1 MQFNKHMKT
10 KHHSSRLLVLTGSV
24 CGLLAF
30 ATFTAPFLTSHSYA
44 ESPRKYL
51 EQARALGRTQTSEP
65 VPKPALRS
73 PDEALAKGLDYL
85 LTQQHRDGGW
95 GQGGG
100 WRQGSQGGGRV
111 EGAQVEDPSDLG
123 NSCVSLMAV
132 VRGTPAS
139 EQSARRA
146 AVMKAFDF
154 IYRQVE
160 GADAGSLYVTSVRDT
175 QLQVKIGSY
184 VDTFLTGWVLS
195 ELKGRL
201 ADDAAEQRRAA
212 ALDKVV
218 AKIERNQ
225 KADGSFADNKGWAAV
240 LSQGLASKALNGASR
255 SGAKVSKDALDRDQ
269 RQNTE
274 GLDLA
279 KKEFR
284 APAAAEPSSAG
295 VQLYRESAKL
305 GGLREKMK
313 SNVARKSAATK
324 KLADPSAPKPEQ
336 QRAEQELREIAADEV
351 AAQTAT
357 DAVASKLRD
366 TRYVAGFGN
375 NGGEEFLSYLNLTE
389 SMYEKGG
396 KDWNDWRAKMTET
409 VCGAQNAD
417 GSWAGN
423 HCITGR
429 NFCTGAAL
437 LTLSVERAAAAD
449 VRTTSVEITD

>member
-1 MQFNKHMKT
+1 MKT
-10 KHHSSRLLVLTGSV
+10 KPHSSRLLVLTGSV

-30 ATFTAPFLTSHSYA
+30 ATFTAPLFTMRSYA

-51 EQARALGRTQTSEP
+51 EAARGRGRAPITEP
-65 VPKPALRS
+65 ERKPALRS

-85 LTQQHRDGGW
+85 LAQQHQDGGW

-100 WRQGSQGGGRV
+100 WRQGAQGGGRV
-111 EGAQVEDPSDLG
+111 EGGQVEDPSDLG
-123 NSCVSLMAV
+123 NTCVSLMAV
-132 VRGTPAS
+132 VRGTPAT
-139 EQSARRA
+139 EQTVRRE

-154 IYRQVE
+154 ICRQVE
-160 GADAGSLYVTSVRDT
+160 GADGQSLYVTPVRDT

-201 ADDAAEQRRAA
+201 ADEAAEQRRAA

-240 LSQGLASKALNGASR
+240 LSQGLASKALNRAAQ

-269 RQNTE
+269 QQNTE
-274 GLDLA
+274 GLDVA

-284 APAAAEPSSAG
+284 PAAAAEPSSAG

-305 GGLREKMK
+305 GGLREKLK
-313 SNVARKSAATK
+313 SNVPRKAAATR
-324 KLADPSAPKPEQ
+324 KLADPSAPAPEQ

-351 AAQTAT
+351 AALSAT

-366 TRYVAGFGN
+366 ARFVAGFGN

-396 KDWNDWRAKMTET
+396 TDWNDWGAKMTET

-417 GSWAGN
+417 GSWAGH

-437 LTLSVERAAAAD
+437 LTLSVERAAAAE